1 MFINFNERLFFM
13 VRNKTRYYMDEDTIV
28 RYYRQSGLISYDE

>member
-1 MFINFNERLFFM
+1 MNVCSLWY